1 MLGNVFV
8 VEIGDTQ
15 IEKNIEQ
22 KGKVVQGKVHA
33 IGTGLQGVLHDPVDT
48 KYPNR
53 FDDEV

>member
-33 IGTGLQGVLHDPVDT
+33 VGTGLQGILHDPVDT